1 MLISRLSNRKPVLL
15 FLSVVA
21 IFNNVESVLCG
32 VLFNRYHNTHD
43 DELRKLL
50 KQNWNSLL
58 IGECA
63 FSSSRLNLVFFTRI
77 FLDLSKP
84 VRFDISRPNTFDR
97 IWLFFWTI
105 FTIVLQNFFQKG
117 LPSKF
122 LVKIA
127 FIYRILPID
136 IVVILNYTRAG
147 GLDIVV

>member
-1 MLISRLSNRKPVLL
+1 MCFLIFFV
-15 FLSVVA
+15 FA

-32 VLFNRYHNTHD
+32 ILFNRYHNTLD

-63 FSSSRLNLVFFTRI
+63 FSSSRLILVFFTRI

-136 IVVILNYTRAG
+136 IVVVLNCTRASKWPPPCRV
-147 GLDIVV
+147 IIQAI

>member
-15 FLSVVA
+15 FLSIVA

-63 FSSSRLNLVFFTRI
+63 FSSSRLNLVFLLGYFSTSPSRSGSI
-77 FLDLSKP
+77 SVDQIPSIVFGSSFGLFSLLCFRTSSRRVFP
-84 VRFDISRPNTFDR
+84 VNS
-97 IWLFFWTI
+97 L
-105 FTIVLQNFFQKG
+105 
-117 LPSKF
+117 
-122 LVKIA
+122 
-127 FIYRILPID
+127 
-136 IVVILNYTRAG
+136 
-147 GLDIVV
+147 